1 MNIVKLN
8 SNTSLIKINN
18 PNYIYIMSE
27 KRQEKEDYQ
36 KDSDRADW
44 GIDPSRVENRDIRF
58 VTPTPP
64 QREDSENDED

>member
-8 SNTSLIKINN
+8 CNTSLIKINN

-36 KDSDRADW
+36 KDSDRTDW

>member
-8 SNTSLIKINN
+8 CNTSLIKINN

-36 KDSDRADW
+36 KDSDRTDW

-64 QREDSENDED
+64 QLEDSENDED